1 MPEPE
6 GEAEAEGAEIVV
18 TRLYI
23 ADSGRAADDTDFN
36 DSASLSSSSSSSSSL
51 SSLPFIPEFRLVAKD
66 DPEAYSFNTPRYSA
80 HKLPRDVVDAA
91 ASGDVEGEGGL
102 REFVG
107 VWKDVLARRRR
118 EEEEQGDIDS

>member
-1 MPEPE
+1 MPV
-6 GEAEAEGAEIVV
+6 A
-18 TRLYI
+18 RLYI
-23 ADSGRAADDTDFN
+23 TDSGRAAIEPDTG
-36 DSASLSSSSSSSSSL
+36 DSVSLSSSSPSSSSL
-51 SSLPFIPEFRLVAKD
+51 SSLPFIPEFRLIAKD

-118 EEEEQGDIDS
+118 EEEEERS